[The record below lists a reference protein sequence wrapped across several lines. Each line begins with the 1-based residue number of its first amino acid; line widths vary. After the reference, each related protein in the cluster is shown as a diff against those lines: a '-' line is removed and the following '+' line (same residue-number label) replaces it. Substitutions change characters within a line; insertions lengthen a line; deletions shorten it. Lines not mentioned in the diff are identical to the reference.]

1 MRKVYLDHNATT
13 PVRPEVLEAM
23 LPYFNEKFGNA
34 SSFYQS
40 GQEAKAALEEAR
52 EKVAGIIGAAPRE
65 IIFTSGGTESDNL
78 AVKGTAFA
86 NRKKGMHIITSK
98 IEHPA
103 VLESCKF
110 LEKEGFEVTY
120 LPVDSKGFVDP
131 EDLGKAICDDTT
143 LVSIIHANN
152 EVGTVQP
159 IEKLCLIAK
168 DKGAYFHTDAVQT
181 VGKLPIDLQKLNVD
195 LLTVSGHKI
204 YGPKGIGILYV
215 RKGVRITPW
224 AHGGHH
230 EHSKR
235 AGTENVFAI
244 VGLAKALELIDKEM
258 EENNQRLKNLTETF
272 YRKLAESIPNVIL
285 HGDLNRRITNTLSLS
300 FAGVEGESIILSLDM
315 KGVEVSTGS
324 ACSSG
329 TLEPSHVLSAMGMD
343 PAIAQGAIR
352 FSFGKDNT
360 MDDVA
365 YVTGMLPEIVQR
377 LRSISP
383 IYAAREKSK
392 KQE

>member
-1 MRKVYLDHNATT
+1 MSKVYLDHNATT
-13 PVRPEVLEAM
+13 PVRSEVLEAM
-23 LPYFNEKFGNA
+23 LPYFSEKFGNA
-34 SSFYQS
+34 SGFYQS
-40 GQEAKAALEEAR
+40 GQKAKAALEEAR
-52 EKVAGIIGAAPRE
+52 EKVAKIIFASPRE

-78 AVKGTAFA
+78 ALKGVAFA
-86 NRKKGMHIITSK
+86 NRKKGKHVITSK

-120 LPVDSKGFVDP
+120 LPVDSKGFVNP
-131 EDLGKAICDDTT
+131 EDLGGAIREDTT
-143 LVSIIHANN
+143 LVSIMHANN
-152 EVGTVQP
+152 EVGSIQP
-159 IEKLCLIAK
+159 IEKLCRIAK
-168 DKGAYFHTDAVQT
+168 DKEAYFHTDAVQS

-195 LLTVSGHKI
+195 MLTVSGHKI
-204 YGPKGIGILYV
+204 YGPKGVGILFI

-235 AGTENVFAI
+235 AGTENVSAA
-244 VGLAKALELIDKEM
+244 VGLAKAMELMDKEM
-258 EENNQRLKNLTETF
+258 QENNQRLEELTRSF
-272 YRKLAESIPNVIL
+272 YRKLVETIPNVIL
-285 HGDLNRRITNTLSLS
+285 HGDLNRRIPNTLNLS

-329 TLEPSHVLSAMGMD
+329 TLEPSHVLSAMGID

-360 MDDVA
+360 TDDVE
-365 YVTGMLPEIVQR
+365 YVTGMLPEIVHR

-383 IYAAREKSK
+383 IYADREKSQ